1 MVLREN
7 GTGRI
12 NRFSWFF
19 KVFSKFW
26 YFALFGYREKKMN
39 KILIFGFLVLIDT
52 DSTVDLATNGAML
65 DSPID

>member
-1 MVLREN
+1 
-7 GTGRI
+7 
-12 NRFSWFF
+12 
-19 KVFSKFW
+19 
-26 YFALFGYREKKMN
+26 MN